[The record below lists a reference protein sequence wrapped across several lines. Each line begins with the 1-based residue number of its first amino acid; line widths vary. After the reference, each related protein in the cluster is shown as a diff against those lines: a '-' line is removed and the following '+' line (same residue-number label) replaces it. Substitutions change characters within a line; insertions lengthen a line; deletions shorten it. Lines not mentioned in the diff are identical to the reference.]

1 MPRVTFP
8 IHHTFGPLVTH
19 EQWKLAFLLQFF
31 PQKWKRGPEIEEL
44 RSSLSHHFGMS
55 ASLFGSGRE
64 ALLAALKA
72 LDMRSGDEV
81 IIQGYTCVVVPN
93 AVHAAGA
100 TVVYADIDP
109 ESLNLD
115 LKKIQTKITPRTRAI
130 ICQHT
135 FGIPADTE
143 RLRAICDKRNL
154 MLIEDMAHILPE
166 KLTEGM
172 GTRGDLIILSF
183 GRDKAISGVT
193 GGAVLTKHGAIGQK
207 IEMFEKQAQSYS
219 LFRILHFLEYP
230 LRYRFAKWLWNL
242 PLGATLAKAY
252 LRWSRI
258 SGFLPPVYAPG
269 EKEGKTSI
277 QFHRIPNACATLVLE
292 QFQSL
297 SSLNQSRRSL
307 AKIYID
313 AAKKGEWSMPHAAL
327 NASTLQKFPV
337 YARDAKKLRAELKRE
352 QVYLDDGWC
361 GSVVNPPSVNIE
373 SAGYMQGMCP
383 VAEDVSRHVVTLPM
397 HPTMTWE
404 QAEYL
409 VHALCSHPF

>member
-1 MPRVTFP
+1 MSSVRFP
-8 IHHTFGPLVTH
+8 IHHTFGPLVTQ

-31 PQKWKRGPEIEEL
+31 PQKWKRGLEIEEL

-64 ALLAALKA
+64 ALLAALKS

-81 IIQGYTCVVVPN
+81 IVQGYTCVVVPN

-154 MLIEDMAHILPE
+154 MLIEDMAHVLPE
-166 KLTEGM
+166 TLTEGM
-172 GTRGDLIILSF
+172 GTRGDVIILSF

-193 GGAVLTKHGAIGQK
+193 GGAVLTKYGAIGQK
-207 IEMFEKQAQSYS
+207 IDAFEKEARHYS
-219 LFRILHFLEYP
+219 SWRILNLIGYPVRYHFA
-230 LRYRFAKWLWNL
+230 RAIWNL
-242 PLGATLAKAY
+242 PFGATLAKGY
-252 LRWSRI
+252 LRWSRMMRL
-258 SGFLPPVYAPG
+258 LPPVYASG

-297 SSLNQSRRSL
+297 SSLNQNRRSL
-307 AKIYID
+307 AKIYAD
-313 AAKKGEWSMPHAAL
+313 AAKKKEWSMPHAAL

-361 GSVVNPPSVNIE
+361 SGVVNPSSVNQE
-373 SAGYMQGMCP
+373 SAGYMRGTCP
-383 VAEDVSRHVVTLPM
+383 IAEDVSRHIVTLPV
-397 HPTMTWE
+397 HPTMSRE
-404 QAEYL
+404 QAGYL
-409 VHALCSHPF
+409 VHALFSHGF